1 MVEYTPPKLLYNK
14 YRFKKIKLM
23 EIEFRFEPYYYIYDK
38 LIDKAKHIGEELN
51 EYLAGRCYIS
61 DLKLDEVIFIFIN
74 TQNMKCRVRP
84 DYRKASAPMDD
95 WEVYSL
101 MRLYFEIPMP
111 EAEFI
116 KVSDEDRPTYIG
128 KAIMQKLESQN
139 VPTKIRKQFDRE
151 RFIAD
156 VRDFFVN
163 VKGCKLD

>member
-1 MVEYTPPKLLYNK
+1 MKTS
-14 YRFKKIKLM
+14 FI
-23 EIEFRFEPYYYIYDK
+23 FQAYYYTHYRGAIA
-38 LIDKAKHIGEELN
+38 KAKHIGEEINKHLSNRSYVTDIELEELN
-51 EYLAGRCYIS
+51 FE
-61 DLKLDEVIFIFIN
+61 FIN
-74 TQNMKCRVRP
+74 TQNMKCRVKP
-84 DYRKASAPMDD
+84 KYMPIHDVTKAYEAYVMA
-95 WEVYSL
+95 L
-101 MRLYFEIPMP
+101 FFEIPMP
-111 EAEFI
+111 ETEFI